1 MDDLDR
7 LYYEFVEVLRRERPS
22 ALKDEALT
30 IAEVHEQIVPYR
42 RVRNRVGLGSHG
54 DYEAT
59 LSRLL
64 AGERD
69 YLLGDRDVQEELRA
83 GLAEALPDIRRFLA
97 FPDVRV
103 RVNADKVPPPGD
115 IRYAPPELREGVDW
129 VSEAI
134 ESREEELAAESS
146 AGEAP
151 AAAGGAADAAAR
163 AFCPMCGGEVPES
176 AAFCPYCGRR
186 LTPEVCATCSADLD
200 PVWSFCPRCGTR
212 RSGSADSA

>member
-7 LYYEFVEVLRRERPS
+7 LYYEFVEILRRERPS
-22 ALKDEALT
+22 VLKDEALT
-30 IAEVHEQIVPYR
+30 VAEVYEQIIPYR

-54 DYEAT
+54 DYEVT

-69 YLLGDRDVQEELRA
+69 YLRSDRDVQEELRA
-83 GLAEALPDIRRFLA
+83 GLAESLPDIRRFLA

-103 RVNADKVPPPGD
+103 WLNAEKVPPPGD

-134 ESREEELAAESS
+134 ESHEEERGAESE
-146 AGEAP
+146 ANEEPAAVAETEPTAP
-151 AAAGGAADAAAR
+151 AY
-163 AFCPMCGGEVPES
+163 CPMCGGEAPES
-176 AAFCPYCGRR
+176 AAFCPFCGRR
-186 LTPEVCATCSADLD
+186 LTPEACPTCGADLY
-200 PVWSFCPRCGTR
+200 PVWSFCSHCGTPR
-212 RSGSADSA
+212 PGSGGSA

>member
-7 LYYEFVEVLRRERPS
+7 LYYEFVEILRRERPS
-22 ALKDEALT
+22 ALKDETLT
-30 IAEVHEQIVPYR
+30 IAEVHEQIIPYR
-42 RVRNRVGLGSHG
+42 RVRNRAGLGSHG

-64 AGERD
+64 AGERE
-69 YLLGDRDVQEELRA
+69 YLLGERAVQEELRA
-83 GLAEALPDIRRFLA
+83 GLQESLPDIRRFLA

-103 RVNADKVPPPGD
+103 RLNPDRVPPPGD

-134 ESREEELAAESS
+134 ESHQEERAAESE
-146 AGEAP
+146 AGQQSGT
-151 AAAGGAADAAAR
+151 GGAAEPAGP
-163 AFCPMCGGEVPES
+163 AFCPMCGAEAPQA
-176 AAFCPYCGRR
+176 AAFCPFCGRR
-186 LTPEVCATCSADLD
+186 LAPEACSTCGADLD

-212 RSGSADSA
+212 RPGSADSA

>member
-7 LYYEFVEVLRRERPS
+7 LYYEFVEILRRERPS

-30 IAEVHEQIVPYR
+30 IAEVHEQVIPYR

-59 LSRLL
+59 LTRLL

-103 RVNADKVPPPGD
+103 WLNSDKVPPPGD

-129 VSEAI
+129 VVEAI
-134 ESREEELAAESS
+134 AREEGAAESEAADES
-146 AGEAP
+146 AAAAQESEP
-151 AAAGGAADAAAR
+151 AAS
-163 AFCPMCGGEVPES
+163 AFCPMCGGETPAS
-176 AAFCPYCGRR
+176 AAFCPFCGRR
-186 LTPEVCATCSADLD
+186 LTPEACRGCGADLD
-200 PVWSFCPRCGTR
+200 PVWSFCPRCGSPR
-212 RSGSADSA
+212 PASSDSA

>member
-7 LYYEFVEVLRRERPS
+7 LYYEFVEILRRERPS
-22 ALKDEALT
+22 ALKDEPLT
-30 IAEVHEQIVPYR
+30 FAEVHEQIIPYR
-42 RVRNRVGLGSHG
+42 RVRNRVGLGSHD

-69 YLLGDRDVQEELRA
+69 YLLSDHDVQEELRA
-83 GLAEALPDIRRFLA
+83 GLQESLPDIRRFLA

-103 RVNADKVPPPGD
+103 RLNADKVPPPGD

-134 ESREEELAAESS
+134 ESREEELA
-146 AGEAP
+146 GEPQPGEEP
-151 AAAGGAADAAAR
+151 AAAEEAGPASP
-163 AFCPMCGGEVPES
+163 AFCPMCGGETPGS
-176 AAFCPYCGRR
+176 ATFCPFCGRR
-186 LTPEVCATCSADLD
+186 LTPEACRTCGADLD
-200 PVWSFCPRCGTR
+200 PVWSFCSECGTPR
-212 RSGSADSA
+212 PGTQDSA

>member
-7 LYYEFVEVLRRERPS
+7 LYYEFVEILRRERPS
-22 ALKDEALT
+22 VLKDEALT
-30 IAEVHEQIVPYR
+30 FAEVHEQIIPYR
-42 RVRNRVGLGSHG
+42 RIRNRVGLGSHG

-69 YLLGDRDVQEELRA
+69 YLLSDRDVQEELRA
-83 GLAEALPDIRRFLA
+83 GLVESLPDIRRFLA

-103 RVNADKVPPPGD
+103 WLNADKVPPPGD

-134 ESREEELAAESS
+134 ESHEEERAAESRMREERPAS
-146 AGEAP
+146 APEASPPEP
-151 AAAGGAADAAAR
+151 AY
-163 AFCPMCGGEVPES
+163 CPMCGGEAPQS
-176 AAFCPYCGRR
+176 AMFCPFCGRR
-186 LTPEVCATCSADLD
+186 LTPEACSTCGADLD
-200 PVWSFCPRCGTR
+200 PAWSFCARCGTPR
-212 RSGSADSA
+212 PGSADSA